1 MAFRLTLKDSRSS
14 VYRIRRLVGRD
25 KRAVNS
31 WAQRLNAKALHDPAL
46 RLRHKID
53 DLIPFNRRG
62 KFGLDDIQC
71 LGNIVFFEENDAVY
85 LLYLIDGCRGMCP
98 AAQSNR
104 IDTDIR

>member
-53 DLIPFNRRG
+53 DLIPFNCRR

-71 LGNIVFFEENDAVY
+71 FGNIVFFEEDDAVD
-85 LLYLIDGCRGMCP
+85 LLYLINSCGGMCP
-98 AAQSNR
+98 SAQTNG
-104 IDTDIR
+104 IDTDI